1 MSTVLGICGSAQKKG
16 STITLLQEVVNAI
29 GVDSELI
36 WLSDLIIR
44 FCLGCRS
51 CMKQHGQCVI
61 QDDMAGLLDKFLA
74 AKAVVVASPN
84 YYYTVSGLMKNMI
97 DRSMCLNYRGIGED
111 TGVAW
116 HGSMPLVDKIGGI
129 VITQAAFGGEKV
141 EETFK
146 CFFEFSGLRW
156 MGTIIAS
163 VGGKHLKDYPEYL
176 EEGRNLGRKIR
187 KELGLDRETIVSS

>member
-1 MSTVLGICGSAQKKG
+1 MSTALGICGSAQKNG
-16 STITLLQEVVNAI
+16 STTTLLQEVLDAI

-36 WLSDLIIR
+36 WLKDLNIK

-51 CMKQHGQCVI
+51 CMKQQGQCVI
-61 QDDMAGLLDKFLA
+61 EDDMAGLLEKFLA
-74 AKAVVVASPN
+74 AKAIVIASPN

-97 DRSMCLNYRGIGED
+97 DRSISLNYKGIGED

-116 HGSMPLVDKIGGI
+116 HGSLPFVDNVGGI

-146 CFFEFSGLRW
+146 CFCEFSGLRW
-156 MGTIIAS
+156 VGTVIAS
-163 VGGKHLKDYPEYL
+163 VGSKHVKDYPEYL
-176 EEGRNLGRKIR
+176 EEGKNLGRKIG
-187 KELGLDRETIVSS
+187 KELGFNT

>member
-1 MSTVLGICGSAQKKG
+1 MSTALGICGSAQKNG
-16 STITLLQEVVNAI
+16 STTTLLQEVLDAI

-36 WLSDLIIR
+36 WLKDLNIK

-51 CMKQHGQCVI
+51 CMKQQGQCVI
-61 QDDMAGLLDKFLA
+61 EDDMAGLLEKFLA
-74 AKAVVVASPN
+74 AKAIVIASPN

-97 DRSMCLNYRGIGED
+97 DRSISLNYKGIGED

-116 HGSMPLVDKIGGI
+116 HGSLPFVDKVGGI

-146 CFFEFSGLRW
+146 CFCEFSGLRW
-156 MGTIIAS
+156 VGTVIAS
-163 VGGKHLKDYPEYL
+163 VGSKHVKDYPEYL
-176 EEGRNLGRKIR
+176 EEGKNLGRKIG
-187 KELGLDRETIVSS
+187 KELGFNT